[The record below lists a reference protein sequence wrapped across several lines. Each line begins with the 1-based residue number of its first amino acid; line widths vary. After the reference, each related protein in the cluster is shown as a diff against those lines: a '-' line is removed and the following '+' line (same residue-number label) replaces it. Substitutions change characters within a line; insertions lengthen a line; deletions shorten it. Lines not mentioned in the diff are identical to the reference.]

1 MKIEGIFHVFSK
13 SFKYAKFLSVI
24 LAGVLLCGTLAG
36 CNGDGGQI
44 TTEPPVSDS
53 ESDSSDTPSQDGK
66 VVLASN
72 GKTDFTIWVA
82 SDIYANYPDVIN
94 QINDVT
100 ALIKSKTDAS
110 VKIMSDSSYSIKATK
125 KPAMLIGNTK
135 FAESKQV
142 SDNMKSKD
150 YYVGMT
156 GDKIVLNGGDIDG
169 ISKAIRFFYITVLNS
184 QKVTDKT
191 MVFDPAVHT
200 LHQTEKYDINSIKF
214 GDVELGTVN
223 IVLPRTA
230 NVNERYFAYALRY
243 WLYHRYGYRMEIVD
257 DSTAKNDHELLVGCT
272 NRGTA
277 AELKENEYSVSVRNG
292 KLCFEAGGMLSYNEM
307 YSYVTETLFKPGNS
321 ADHTLSS
328 SHSYKAT
335 ATESLDNG
343 SLLIASKTGDIRVM
357 LYNVFNGIV
366 EYDDGTSTGPI
377 SYRQSMQ
384 LEMIR
389 SYAPDVVGFNEYS
402 KNYNE
407 FDALMT
413 GLGYVKVPN
422 NSSIRNNNPIFYD
435 SNRLELLASGY
446 RVYESVDASK
456 VVDESKAA
464 AWAVFNVKETNKRF
478 IVISTHFMWNSPK
491 ITAEEGEEARRLN
504 AAELVDLVSDIR
516 ALGYEDV
523 PVIMGGDLNSTS
535 QKDSIKI
542 IRDAGYTCAWD
553 IAAVK
558 NNTNGHH
565 SYSRYTP
572 EFNTYST
579 IYSPNKKHD
588 TAIDHAFVSKGITV
602 NSFVAITVP
611 YALCTSDHCPTVTDF
626 TVN

>member
-1 MKIEGIFHVFSK
+1 MYSSYSNFKKIIAV
-13 SFKYAKFLSVI
+13 V
-24 LAGVLLCGTLAG
+24 LASVLLCGTLAG
-36 CNGDGGQI
+36 CGGTDGEI
-44 TTEPPVSDS
+44 TDEPVVSDT
-53 ESDSSDTPSQDGK
+53 ESDTSDAPTEDEK

-72 GKTDFTIWVA
+72 GKTDFTVWVA
-82 SDIYANYPDVIN
+82 SDIYANYPDVIG

-100 ALIKSKTDAS
+100 TLIKNKTDAS

-125 KPAMLIGNTK
+125 KPAILIGNTK

-142 SDNMKSKD
+142 SDSMKNKD
-150 YYVGMT
+150 YYVGLT

-200 LHQTEKYDINSIKF
+200 LYQKEKYDINSIKF

-223 IVLPRTA
+223 IVLPRSA
-230 NVNERYFAYALRY
+230 NVNERYFAYSLRY

-257 DSTAKNDHELLVGCT
+257 DSTAKNDHEFLVGRT
-272 NRGTA
+272 NRETA
-277 AELKENEYSVSVRNG
+277 AELNENEYSVSVRNG

-321 ADHTLSS
+321 ADYTLSS

-343 SLLIASKTGDIRVM
+343 SSLIASKTGDIRVM

-366 EYDDGTSTGPI
+366 EYDDGTTTGPI

-413 GLGYVKVPN
+413 GLGYMKAPN

-435 SNRLELLASGY
+435 SNKLELLASGY

-456 VVDESKAA
+456 VIEKFRTHLPVRFETPEGECELNG
-464 AWAVFNVKETNKRF
+464 AVFTYDRSLRKCTG
-478 IVISTHFMWNSPK
+478 I
-491 ITAEEGEEARRLN
+491 
-504 AAELVDLVSDIR
+504 ELVR
-516 ALGYEDV
+516 R
-523 PVIMGGDLNSTS
+523 
-535 QKDSIKI
+535 SI
-542 IRDAGYTCAWD
+542 G
-553 IAAVK
+553 
-558 NNTNGHH
+558 
-565 SYSRYTP
+565 
-572 EFNTYST
+572 
-579 IYSPNKKHD
+579 
-588 TAIDHAFVSKGITV
+588 
-602 NSFVAITVP
+602 
-611 YALCTSDHCPTVTDF
+611 
-626 TVN
+626 